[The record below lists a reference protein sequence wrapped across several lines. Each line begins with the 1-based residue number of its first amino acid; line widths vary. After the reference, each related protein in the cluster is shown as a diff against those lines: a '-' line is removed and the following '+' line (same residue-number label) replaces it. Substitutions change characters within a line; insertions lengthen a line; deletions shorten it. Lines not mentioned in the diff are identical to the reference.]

1 MPYLGGVL
9 SNGHPLR
16 IDVYQYSSTPPK
28 MLNRTDGQAKREGSP
43 MSDNKK
49 ICSDCVSD
57 AYLKG
62 VIDQSQ
68 ETDQACDYCGRVA
81 PTIEMGSLAEMCN
94 EVIDNFYEV
103 SSLTDAVIHYGWTA
117 KGSDLPEILYTLLDP
132 PSDAV
137 DDLVGLLGEMWFDW
151 SSHEHQYGE
160 DPSFIE
166 KSSLGWELGLDWRQ
180 MEDSLRY
187 EARFLNPAAAN
198 LLEKIFGS
206 IEDDRTQIDGGVV
219 VHLGAGSELDT
230 LFRARV
236 FQTTDAME
244 DAFEH
249 PERHFGPPPP
259 GKGSAGR
266 MNAKGLPVFY
276 GATKPEVAISEVR
289 PPVGGHVVVAQFKV
303 IRPLRVLD
311 LRKLGTIKLKPDASY
326 FDPDTVK
333 QATRND
339 FLRGLT
345 HEIGMPVVPELED
358 HQYIVTQAIADFLAT
373 HQKLNLDGII
383 FPSAQHLENE
393 TVNLGSNVILFNK
406 ASVVKFADQQNSKRT
421 QVYLFEHDEDGRRL
435 EPRIWTEVRLDESK
449 NMWQSR
455 DLPVPVL
462 QLDLDAI
469 SIYSIN
475 GVRYE
480 TSSLS
485 VSRTVKASSQNSVT
499 DETDW

>member
-1 MPYLGGVL
+1 MSG
-9 SNGHPLR
+9 N
-16 IDVYQYSSTPPK
+16 
-28 MLNRTDGQAKREGSP
+28 KR
-43 MSDNKK
+43 
-49 ICSDCVSD
+49 ICSNCVSD
-57 AYLKG
+57 VYLKG

-68 ETDQACDYCGRVA
+68 KTDQACDYCGRVA
-81 PTIEMGSLAEMCN
+81 PTIDMESIAEMCN
-94 EVIDNFYEV
+94 EVIENFYEV

-117 KGSDLPEILYTLLDP
+117 EGNTLPEILYTLLDP

-137 DDLVGLLGEMWFDW
+137 DDLVELLGEMWFDW

-166 KSSLGWELGLDWRQ
+166 KSSLGRELGYDWHQ
-180 MEDSLRY
+180 MEESLRY
-187 EARFLNPAAAN
+187 EARFLNPTAAN

-206 IEDDRTQIDGGVV
+206 IENDRALSNDSVV
-219 VHLGAGSELDT
+219 VHLGVGSEFDT
-230 LFRARV
+230 LFRARG

-244 DAFEH
+244 DAFVH

-266 MNAKGLPVFY
+266 MNAKGVPVFY
-276 GATKPEVAISEVR
+276 GATKPEIAISEVR
-289 PPVGGHVVVAQFKV
+289 PAVGSHVVVAQFKV

-311 LRKLGTIKLKPDASY
+311 LRKLGAIKLKPDASY

-358 HQYIVTQAIADFLAT
+358 HRYVTTQAIADFLAT

-383 FPSAQHLENE
+383 FPSAQHPEKE
-393 TVNLGSNVILFNK
+393 AVNPGSNVILFNK
-406 ASVVKFADQQNSKRT
+406 ASVVKFADQQNGKRT
-421 QVYLFEHDEDGRRL
+421 QAYLFEHDEDGTRL
-435 EPRIWTEVRLDESK
+435 EPMIWTEVRVDESK
-449 NMWQSR
+449 NMWRSR
-455 DLPVPVL
+455 DFPVPAL

-469 SIYSIN
+469 SVYVIN

-480 TSSLS
+480 TSSFR
-485 VSRTVKASSQNSVT
+485 VRRTVKTSSKKT
-499 DETDW
+499 EADEADL